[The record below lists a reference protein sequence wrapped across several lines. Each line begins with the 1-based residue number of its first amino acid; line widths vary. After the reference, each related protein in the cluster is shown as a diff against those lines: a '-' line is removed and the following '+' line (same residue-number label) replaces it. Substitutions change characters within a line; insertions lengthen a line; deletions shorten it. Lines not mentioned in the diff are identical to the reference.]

1 MTIFD
6 YIGDILSKKKGNL
19 VLDEYI
25 PFLITRWLS
34 FVSPQTTYALNNT
47 VNVLGNIDKNYH
59 YKLLVALFPKLKYT
73 PRIQYIKKNKKEK
86 EDNKEIKMLASN
98 LELSQRETQ
107 QLLDLQKKI
116 S

>member
-19 VLDEYI
+19 LLDEYI
-25 PFLITRWLS
+25 PFLVTRWLS
-34 FVSPQTTYALNNT
+34 FLSPQSSYALNDS
-47 VNVLGNIDKNYH
+47 VNLLGNLDKNFH
-59 YKLLVALFPKLKYT
+59 YKILVTLYPKIKYT
-73 PRIQYIKKNKKEK
+73 PRIQYVKKVKKEK
-86 EDNKEIKMLASN
+86 EESKDISILASN

-107 QLLDLQKKI
+107 QLLDLQKEV

>member
-25 PFLITRWLS
+25 PFLVTRWLS
-34 FVSPQTTYALNNT
+34 FLSPQSSHALNDS
-47 VNVLGNIDKNYH
+47 VNLLGNLDKNFH
-59 YKLLVALFPKLKYT
+59 YKILVTLYPKIKYT
-73 PRIQYIKKNKKEK
+73 PRIQYVKKIKKEK
-86 EDNKEIKMLASN
+86 EENKDILVLASN

-107 QLLDLQKKI
+107 QLLDLQKKL